1 MSSSELRE
9 FINKIKLLEHSNQGK
24 IWYHGSNRPVS
35 KFRFDLIGKNSNK
48 ITNYHGYGIY
58 FIGDLERAKKYGDVV
73 TRVIIDDNADI
84 LKGKIT
90 RNQLSKIYDQLVKEK
105 VKLRSDDPEWYQ
117 NPTYGEYS
125 VLTDAEEFYDYLLR
139 AYDSFKNI
147 QDVTEFLI
155 RSGINGM
162 EVINDVG
169 DEILVVF
176 EEDVIEVV

>member
-1 MSSSELRE
+1 MNTSVTIRE
-9 FINKIKLLEHSNQGK
+9 SINKIKSLQLSENK
-24 IWYHGSNRPVS
+24 IWYHGSDKPIK
-35 KFRFDLIGKNSNK
+35 KFLFSLVGKNTDK

-105 VKLRSDDPEWYQ
+105 VKLKSDDPEWYQ

-125 VLTDAEEFYDYLLR
+125 VLKKFFVSLISQKHTLKLIVD
-139 AYDSFKNI
+139 I
-147 QDVTEFLI
+147 Q
-155 RSGINGM
+155 
-162 EVINDVG
+162 
-169 DEILVVF
+169 
-176 EEDVIEVV
+176 